1 MQGKLMTIVDKTKQ
15 DVLRVTEY
23 IIKQTEIGKEFSVQ
37 SADKEL
43 NHIYRHR
50 IDRHRIAQIMRD
62 ICLDPNGEGSLIT
75 YTTVDYNNMDN
86 NFCHWQLNA
95 NAYFSYLS
103 YQSVEQAKISNKTAV
118 TTLRVAIAAMVIS
131 IIFSIAAMVISIIFS
146 LIAA

>member
-1 MQGKLMTIVDKTKQ
+1 MTVLNKTKP

-23 IIKQTEIGKEFSVQ
+23 ILEQANTDTTFSVQ
-37 SADKEL
+37 SADKSKEL
-43 NHIYRHR
+43 NGIG
-50 IDRHRIAQIMRD
+50 RHRIAQIMLD

-75 YTTVDYNNMDN
+75 YTTVDDTNMDN
-86 NFCHWQLNA
+86 NFCRWQLNA

-131 IIFSIAAMVISIIFS
+131 IIFPLLLA
-146 LIAA
+146 

>member
-1 MQGKLMTIVDKTKQ
+1 MTIEDKTKP

-23 IIKQTEIGKEFSVQ
+23 ILEQAKTDTTFSVQ
-37 SADKEL
+37 SADKSKEL
-43 NHIYRHR
+43 NGIG
-50 IDRHRIAQIMRD
+50 RHRIAQIMLD

-75 YTTVDYNNMDN
+75 YTTVDDTNMDN
-86 NFCHWQLNA
+86 NFCRWQLNA

-131 IIFSIAAMVISIIFS
+131 IIFP

>member
-1 MQGKLMTIVDKTKQ
+1 MTVLNKTKP

-23 IIKQTEIGKEFSVQ
+23 ILEQAKTDTTFSVQ
-37 SADKEL
+37 SADKSKEL
-43 NHIYRHR
+43 NGIG
-50 IDRHRIAQIMRD
+50 RHRIAQIMLD

-75 YTTVDYNNMDN
+75 YTTVDDTNMDN
-86 NFCHWQLNA
+86 NFCRWQLNA

-131 IIFSIAAMVISIIFS
+131 IIFP
-146 LIAA
+146 LILA

>member
-1 MQGKLMTIVDKTKQ
+1 MTVLNKTKP

-23 IIKQTEIGKEFSVQ
+23 ILEQAKTDTTFSVQ
-37 SADKEL
+37 SADKSKEL
-43 NHIYRHR
+43 NGIG
-50 IDRHRIAQIMRD
+50 RHRIAQIMRD

-75 YTTVDYNNMDN
+75 YTTVDDTNMDN
-86 NFCHWQLNA
+86 NFSRWQLNA

-103 YQSVEQAKISNKTAV
+103 YQSVEQEKISNKTAV

-131 IIFSIAAMVISIIFS
+131 IIFP

>member
-1 MQGKLMTIVDKTKQ
+1 MTVLNKTKP

-23 IIKQTEIGKEFSVQ
+23 ILEQAKTDTTFSVQ
-37 SADKEL
+37 SADKSKEL
-43 NHIYRHR
+43 NGIG
-50 IDRHRIAQIMRD
+50 RHRIAQIMLD

-75 YTTVDYNNMDN
+75 YTTVDDTNMDN
-86 NFCHWQLNA
+86 NFCRWQLNA

-118 TTLRVAIAAMVIS
+118 TTLWVAIAAMVIS
-131 IIFSIAAMVISIIFS
+131 IIFP

>member
-1 MQGKLMTIVDKTKQ
+1 MTIVDKTKP

-23 IIKQTEIGKEFSVQ
+23 ILEQAKTDTTFSVQ
-37 SADKEL
+37 SADISKEL
-43 NHIYRHR
+43 NGIG
-50 IDRHRIAQIMRD
+50 RHRIAQIMLD
-62 ICLDPNGEGSLIT
+62 ICLDPNGEGSLLT
-75 YTTVDYNNMDN
+75 YTTVYDTNMDN
-86 NFCHWQLNA
+86 NFCRWQLNA

-131 IIFSIAAMVISIIFS
+131 IIFP